1 MSKVLSPSGCF
12 AHEPIVLDIPAVD
25 FAAEAYYRGDRIN
38 VKLSDFRNI
47 WVVLFFYATDFT
59 FV

>member
-1 MSKVLSPSGCF
+1 MSGPILSDYCF
-12 AHEPIVLDIPAVD
+12 AVEPLVLDIPAPD
-25 FAAEAYYRGDRIN
+25 FTAEGFYRGDRRN
-38 VKLSDFRNI
+38 FKLSNYRNR